1 LPYPSFFAYT
11 PFEEDAMLQRTYYQY
26 YTNVT
31 YRTCPQC
38 LTWHGKISRDPKVFP
53 KCENGCERSIIP
65 FRHKELSYYREQGR
79 KMRAAAQAELARR
92 ELFKEGIKLLGI
104 DNERAFEL
112 LERSTK
118 FDLYI
123 PELERLVHEKGEVL
137 REDAEFRERLK
148 KRFIRAYSDK
158 FGWRRYER
166 LPELMRIAREEAG
179 IKKIKE
185 LFA

>member
-1 LPYPSFFAYT
+1 
-11 PFEEDAMLQRTYYQY
+11 
-26 YTNVT
+26 
-31 YRTCPQC
+31 
-38 LTWHGKISRDPKVFP
+38 
-53 KCENGCERSIIP
+53 
-65 FRHKELSYYREQGR
+65 
-79 KMRAAAQAELARR
+79 MRVAAQGELARR
-92 ELFKEGIKLLGI
+92 ELFKEGMNLIGV

-123 PELERLVHEKGEVL
+123 PELERLVREKGETL
-137 REDAEFRERLK
+137 SKDPEFLARLK
-148 KRFIRAYSDK
+148 KRFIQAYSDK

-179 IKKIKE
+179 IETIKE